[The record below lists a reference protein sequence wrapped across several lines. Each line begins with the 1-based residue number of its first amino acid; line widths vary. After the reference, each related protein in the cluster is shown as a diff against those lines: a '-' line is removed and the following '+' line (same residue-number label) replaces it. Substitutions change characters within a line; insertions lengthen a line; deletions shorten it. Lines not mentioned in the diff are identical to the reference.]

1 MGRRL
6 PAFPLQR
13 MTEKNV
19 PCRASIAVQ
28 KLDGRQSGRL
38 VEQQLGEFCAL
49 RRGETVT
56 GDLDGDG
63 DPEFFAATSVQNRI
77 ARFENLEVAQLM
89 ICAAAQSSM
98 RAWAAAISTMSR

>member
-49 RRGETVT
+49 RRGEQ
-56 GDLDGDG
+56 
-63 DPEFFAATSVQNRI
+63 FAFVQQLPDHPFLLLVLHQI
-77 ARFENLEVAQLM
+77 GARS
-89 ICAAAQSSM
+89 I
-98 RAWAAAISTMSR
+98 R